1 MYFLIYYMSSNPKTI
16 HATLDHFLTVKFDRV
31 KEYLGI
37 QNDAEVIRVLIT
49 EIYRQ
54 KFIKEID
61 NAQEDMK
68 KALPF
73 IDSFMEK
80 YGKEWNKLGE

>member
-1 MYFLIYYMSSNPKTI
+1 MHFLNYLMNSNPKTI
-16 HATLDHFLTVKFDRV
+16 HATLDQFLTVKFDRV

-37 QNDAEVIRVLIT
+37 QNDAEVIRVIIT
-49 EIYRQ
+49 ESYRQ

-61 NAQEDMK
+61 TAQEDMK

>member
-1 MYFLIYYMSSNPKTI
+1 MYFLNICMSGNSKTI
-16 HATLDHFLTVKFDRV
+16 HATLDHFLSVKFDRV
-31 KEYLGI
+31 KQYLGI

-61 NAQEDMK
+61 YAQKDME

-80 YGKEWNKLGE
+80 YGKEWKNLGE

>member
-1 MYFLIYYMSSNPKTI
+1 MSSNQKTI
-16 HATLDHFLTVKFDRV
+16 HATLDHFLSVKFDRV

-61 NAQEDMK
+61 NAQNDMK

-73 IDSFMEK
+73 IESFMEK

>member
-1 MYFLIYYMSSNPKTI
+1 MYFITYSMSSNPKTI
-16 HATLDHFLTVKFDRV
+16 HATLDHFLKIKFDRI

-37 QNDAEVIRVLIT
+37 QNDAEVMRAIIAET
-49 EIYRQ
+49 YRQ

-61 NAQEDMK
+61 NAQKDVE

-73 IDSFMEK
+73 IDTFMEK
-80 YGKEWNKLGE
+80 YGKEWKDLGE

>member
-1 MYFLIYYMSSNPKTI
+1 MSGNPKTI
-16 HATLDHFLTVKFDRV
+16 HATLDHFLMVKFNRI

-37 QNDAEVIRVLIT
+37 QNDAEVMRAIIT
-49 EIYRQ
+49 ETYRQ

-61 NAQEDMK
+61 YALKDME

-80 YGKEWNKLGE
+80 YGKEWKNLGE

>member
-1 MYFLIYYMSSNPKTI
+1 MNSNQKTI
-16 HATLDHFLTVKFDRV
+16 HASLDHFLAIKFDRV

-37 QNDAEVIRVLIT
+37 QNDAEVIRVLIS

-68 KALPF
+68 KAIPF
-73 IDSFMEK
+73 IDIFMEK
-80 YGKEWNKLGE
+80 YGKEWNQLGE